1 MLILFL
7 MLYMYGLSIIT
18 ASFTI
23 TTFLNK
29 TVIAG
34 AVTNILTILIGILY
48 FAVAFTQT
56 PTATGLSY
64 SIPFSARCLLCL
76 LSPFSLAIAI
86 DQTVFLDLGG
96 SGLTFSTL
104 TSGEF
109 PVLVPLAFLILDT
122 GLYFLLALVFDRIL
136 PKDNGTGQPPCFMFR
151 SSSLHTS
158 VRKALREIVDMARE
172 TEEDTGVDEEMVEPV
187 SNEIRQKLGISINNM
202 TTVFGKG
209 KEKVMAVNGLSLDI
223 YEDQVTA
230 ILGHNGAGKTTTLNI
245 LTGLSKATSGTAH
258 ILGLDVSQPSNMV
271 KIRSMMGVCPQEN
284 ILFDDLTC
292 AEHLT
297 LFAAIKGVKQI
308 EQEVK
313 LALERVKLT
322 DQKDTLSSALSGG
335 QKRKLCLTIALIGD
349 SKLLFLDEPT
359 AGVDTDS
366 RRHIWSVL
374 KGLKKGR
381 IIVLNTH
388 VMEEA
393 DILADRKAIITKG
406 TLKCCGSSV
415 FLKNRFGIGYHLN
428 VVLRADTT
436 HEDVHSYV
444 SKFIP
449 GLKIGKVHKKE
460 VDFVLPLT
468 QVSKFPAL
476 FAGLEEEM
484 AMPVWK
490 SLGVINYGISMTTLE
505 EVFLQIGKE
514 GENSKLKDLKN
525 KHPVPYKDDEQL
537 LSSSQLEVED
547 EDNYNETDF
556 SKLHCGKLLSGKQL
570 KWEQFKAVLWMR
582 ILNDKR
588 NKGQLLLQV
597 FIPMFLMISGLSLS
611 MVLGKVPRG
620 EHPNEFALKAFY
632 YTTMK
637 GFMPYEGRYGKTPGT
652 LVPDT
657 SESIGG
663 FLSDLS
669 SVRANFDDSTDL
681 LDTKFA
687 PHYLGINLTKLQMDD
702 KRVSGLE
709 FTLLYNDSA
718 IHAIPVLI
726 NLMSNCLLK
735 RLAHLSGI
743 SHHDYSVSISSML
756 WPSSLSPYSI
766 TSIIG
771 LNTFALAFVFLQTRM
786 GLDIVKDRQDKI
798 RSQLRIAG
806 LPWWLYWVSYATL
819 DMIKF
824 AVLVLLYTILVVAFQ
839 VPSLSHGG
847 AILTLLLICLT
858 YMPASVLFVYVTS
871 FIFKK
876 WVMAQVLHPL
886 MIIMGA
892 MMAFLVVVTADFGDL
907 WSTASLLHVI
917 FCIIV
922 PPYTIYGGL
931 LYIDKVHRNAELASD
946 GISFGEYFTGEILAA
961 ILIPI
966 FHVVLNLYLL
976 RILDGPNSG
985 GSYLG
990 PLKSLF
996 TRTRKRKHQYT
1007 LLDDDDD
1014 ITVDIDIE
1022 DEDVRMERRRVQA
1035 FKFETQDYVK
1045 YKNNQNEE
1053 AANLIQG
1060 NAEVPACM
1068 VCGVRKEYPKPG
1080 ARRCCCCWGKGKVH
1094 VAVDNSSFAVRRG
1107 EVFGLLGP
1115 NGAGKSTTLSLI
1127 TDDVKPNRGQISIC
1141 GLNNHSSQFTSLH
1154 PMGFCPQV
1162 DALWASL
1169 TLKEHLECYAQIRG
1183 LSREKRR
1190 VVINFLLKYL
1200 NLKEDADKLT
1210 PVLSGGTKRKL
1221 SYCMSILGNP
1231 CAVLLDEPSTGID
1244 PHAKQLL
1251 WKMILGSVKS
1261 LDCGV
1266 LLTTHNME
1274 EADALCSRIAIMV
1287 NGKLECL
1294 GSGQHLKNK
1303 FGSNYILDVKSKTA
1317 IEEKPNREVMDRIK
1331 AYVSKHFPGA
1341 EIREEFDDRAQF
1353 KIPRTSIA
1361 SLARAFSLL
1370 EEAKTSDLV
1379 EEYSFT
1385 QPTLE
1390 QVFLE
1395 FTRNQQIDDLTKQ

>member
-1 MLILFL
+1 MKMKIEMKMERASLFRQWKILVWKNYLLKKRNKKYTLQEILTPLYMLLLMVSVNALVQSRSSPELHSFPEYNIANKSLHRPLSGHILVVPDNVRVRDIMNTTVNILEAQFDAENIELKFFSTEEKAANFYQSGEENVFAGIIFKFGRNQSFGDFHYVIRFPFTDIDVANFLYRDQSQCRTLDGSNNKDKCDANIYLHTGFAALQTAVDSALVGQIMKKTPIFPRVKVKMMPKPSFQPDTKATQIRSAVFFVLAYSPLLNVLVITLVAEKEKKLKEIMTMMGLREVALWSSWAAVYAVLIAIVTLLVTFIAWVAQIFVNSNMLILFL

-308 EQEVK
+308 EQE
-313 LALERVKLT
+313 
-322 DQKDTLSSALSGG
+322 
-335 QKRKLCLTIALIGD
+335 
-349 SKLLFLDEPT
+349 LLFLDEPT

-588 NKGQLLLQV
+588 NKGQLLLQ
-597 FIPMFLMISGLSLS
+597 
-611 MVLGKVPRG
+611 G

-637 GFMPYEGRYGKTPGT
+637 GFMPYEG
-652 LVPDT
+652 
-657 SESIGG
+657 
-663 FLSDLS
+663 
-669 SVRANFDDSTDL
+669 
-681 LDTKFA
+681 
-687 PHYLGINLTKLQMDD
+687 
-702 KRVSGLE
+702 
-709 FTLLYNDSA
+709 SA

-786 GLDIVKDRQDKI
+786 GLDIVKDRQ
-798 RSQLRIAG
+798 
-806 LPWWLYWVSYATL
+806 
-819 DMIKF
+819 
-824 AVLVLLYTILVVAFQ
+824 
-839 VPSLSHGG
+839 
-847 AILTLLLICLT
+847 
-858 YMPASVLFVYVTS
+858 
-871 FIFKK
+871 
-876 WVMAQVLHPL
+876 
-886 MIIMGA
+886 
-892 MMAFLVVVTADFGDL
+892 
-907 WSTASLLHVI
+907 
-917 FCIIV
+917 
-922 PPYTIYGGL
+922 
-931 LYIDKVHRNAELASD
+931 
-946 GISFGEYFTGEILAA
+946 
-961 ILIPI
+961 
-966 FHVVLNLYLL
+966 
-976 RILDGPNSG
+976 
-985 GSYLG
+985 
-990 PLKSLF
+990 
-996 TRTRKRKHQYT
+996 RKHQYT

-1035 FKFETQDYVK
+1035 FKFETQ
-1045 YKNNQNEE
+1045 
-1053 AANLIQG
+1053 
-1060 NAEVPACM
+1060 VPACM